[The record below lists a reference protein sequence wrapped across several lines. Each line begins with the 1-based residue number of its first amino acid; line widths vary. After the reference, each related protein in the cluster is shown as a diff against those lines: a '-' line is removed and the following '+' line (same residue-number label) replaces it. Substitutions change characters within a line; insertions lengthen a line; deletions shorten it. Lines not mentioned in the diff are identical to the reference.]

1 MRIGGPNF
9 SDILVKELHGNLP
22 GDYHKPRPLPPKLLR
37 TSVNARAKE
46 GHMYWYME
54 KPPPKIRGNPL
65 HVTSYQEA
73 RLTVNGECTLV
84 NIERAKLQDLKT
96 NLYLVQ
102 DGVVAPILKT
112 PILSSMI
119 PPIDHKIKDLKFRF
133 NGTGKVQ
140 YSLNFQSSNETIM
153 RHPMTNIRLTGLVP
167 RKTKDKQDRIN
178 RGRNSS
184 EQGGSTLPPP
194 QICNKRCNKRHVM
207 RRFCLSD
214 FVIKARMESEI
225 SKNGLPRLRVRI
237 MRLYKQ
243 GRVKINSKHQL
254 LDKRGQEITCS
265 CNSLKVNKVYLLLG
279 KEDKRRRLLYLD
291 NFSTALEWSKNGKQY
306 VRANRKNN
314 SCPQRRTP

>member
-1 MRIGGPNF
+1 MAGLQTRHFLKAFILF
-9 SDILVKELHGNLP
+9 SLLFFYNCSA
-22 GDYHKPRPLPPKLLR
+22 KLNVFLE
-37 TSVNARAKE
+37 AKE
-46 GHMYWYME
+46 VSRFLY
-54 KPPPKIRGNPL
+54 
-65 HVTSYQEA
+65 
-73 RLTVNGECTLV
+73 
-84 NIERAKLQDLKT
+84 DLKT

-167 RKTKDKQDRIN
+167 RKTKVFRVKFPCTGRVTGEAMLTINISFAAVAGSKIWGPLSLTLRRHCVADKQDRIN